1 MENTD
6 NDNSIIS
13 KLRKYF
19 SKFTLFNKDSPFYTD
34 FNSEEPSNYS
44 LNAMPSPKPT
54 KDVLGNREYIYNF
67 AITSKAYTTSDLER
81 IANLGL
87 YESLQKL
94 VEENDDSQDYP
105 KLGDNIEVTEISVTN
120 SGFLFENDPQSDIG
134 LYQIQLQMKYIEYKK
149 Y

>member
-1 MENTD
+1 MENKE
-6 NDNSIIS
+6 NENIIIS
-13 KLRKYF
+13 KLREYF

-34 FNSEEPSNYS
+34 FNSEEPNNYS

-67 AITSKAYTTSDLER
+67 AITSKEYTSSDLER

-87 YESLQKL
+87 CESLQKL
-94 VEENDDSQDYP
+94 IEEKDDSQDYP
-105 KLGDNIEVTEISVTN
+105 ELGDNIEVTEMSVTN
-120 SGFLFENDPQSDIG
+120 SGFLFENDKERDIG
-134 LYQIQLQMKYIEYKK
+134 LYQIQLQMNYIEYKK